1 MLHPD
6 GRSLYTDALAPPPGY
21 VFDEAIGTTYSLDPA
36 TLLTIPTHLGLA
48 AQRAVGDTDPVAL
61 LEALRRVAH
70 RTTVYA
76 QSGRM
81 QAPRGEHVL
90 FSLLESMVVEVTS
103 PGGGTFHPKLWAL
116 RFVDPAGATPILRL
130 LVLSRNLTADR
141 SWDICLQL
149 EGHPARRVQAAN
161 RPIADLVRGLPSLAV
176 RAVGD
181 ERRDQARK
189 LAGEVARTAWVLPEG
204 FEEVRFHV
212 IRDRPWRPAHSKR
225 LAVVSPFVAGSA
237 LTALAETT
245 QTPTALVSRAEELD
259 ALDGDPYQAFQRVF
273 VLDEAAESDD
283 GEDVPG
289 RDMFGLHA
297 KAFVAEKGSEVR
309 IYVGSANATTAALVA
324 GKNVEVLTELVGR
337 RRRAGGIDTLL
348 GEAGLGEYIV
358 PWTAPE
364 TPGDE
369 ADTERLA
376 RQELE
381 RARQALASAD
391 IRVRCVAT
399 AGGDIWRLELRG
411 EAGIALEGVRALRAW
426 PITVRD
432 EHAVDA
438 FGLTDP
444 ISVDLGAYSLQ
455 SVTGL
460 IAFELTAELADVR
473 VRFALNLP
481 LDDPPE
487 GREAAVLRTV
497 LNNHEGFLHYL
508 LLLLGEFGE
517 TVVSKIVGRDAGTAG
532 GWLSGNGDSLPLL
545 EEMTRAFSRDPAR
558 LREIREIVERLG
570 PGTEVVPEDFRALW
584 AIFEEALDEGPR

>member
-1 MLHPD
+1 MLHLD

-48 AQRAVGDTDPVAL
+48 AQRSVGDTDPVAL

-212 IRDRPWRPAHSKR
+212 IGDRPWRPAHSKR
-225 LAVVSPFVAGSA
+225 LAVVSPFVTGSA

-259 ALDGDPYQAFQRVF
+259 ALDGDPYQAFQRVL

-283 GEDVPG
+283 GKDAPG

-309 IYVGSANATTAALVA
+309 IYVGSTNATTAALIA

-358 PWTAPE
+358 PWTATE

-381 RARQALASAD
+381 RARRALASGD

-432 EHAVDA
+432 GHAVDA

-497 LNNHEGFLHYL
+497 LNNHEGFLRYL

-517 TVVSKIVGRDAGTAG
+517 TAVSKIVGRDAGTAG
-532 GWLSGNGDSLPLL
+532 GWLSGNGDTLPLL

-558 LREIREIVERLG
+558 LREVREIVERLG
-570 PGTEVVPEDFRALW
+570 PGTEVVPENFRALW